1 MSSDVARGSR
11 RGWMREGLRV
21 LALVL
26 GLSAAVVG
34 CLEEERDM
42 SGQAS
47 GGPAT
52 KERAGEGT
60 SETGGTAVEDDLG
73 HQAYQPA
80 TRLVVPA
87 AEGDP
92 LDRVARVAA
101 GLSESALG
109 TSIFVDQRPGKGGLL
124 AWRDVADE
132 EPDGHQLAYV
142 TEELL
147 VLDGSEASGV
157 GPDDFEMV
165 AQVDSGAAVLC
176 VKKDPE
182 AESFQDNLAD
192 LADFVAAAKE
202 HPEWVE
208 VADPGPDTIYRA
220 GTLALEREAG
230 IDLTPRFPGKKPPTG
245 ALYDGDVEAVLLP
258 AEEVLTDVWAGE
270 LRAVAVLGEAR
281 SADLPNVPTAKELG
295 YDVSVPVW
303 GGIAVP
309 AGTPHRVVEELGRTF
324 VAASSS
330 RVFRVAL
337 RGTGREPTQRGPE
350 EFADYVEG
358 QSRLLSE
365 DNLMSGGD
373 E

>member
-1 MSSDVARGSR
+1 MPSDVARGSR
-11 RGWMREGLRV
+11 TGWMREGLQV

-26 GLSAAVVG
+26 GLSAAVFG
-34 CLEEERDM
+34 CLEEERDV
-42 SGQAS
+42 SGRVS

-60 SETGGTAVEDDLG
+60 SEIGGTAVEDDLG

-109 TSIFVDQRPGKGGLL
+109 TTIFVDQLPGKGGLL

-147 VLDGSEASGV
+147 VLDGSGASGV

-192 LADFVAAAKE
+192 LADFVVAAKE

-270 LRAVAVLGEAR
+270 LRAVAVFGEAR

-309 AGTPHRVVEELGRTF
+309 AGTPPRVVEELGRTF

-350 EFADYVEG
+350 EFADYVEE

-365 DNLMSGGD
+365 DNLKSGGD